1 MGLIKWIKKG
11 INKFKNSKFGKG
23 VIKVAKGVGKGV
35 KWFWKNGLKIA
46 NAVNQSPLGGVL
58 NGMTKGAFGV
68 GLNLANT
75 ADSIGGQ
82 VGENIKG
89 FVKGA
94 EDLVKPGGDK
104 TAALTQMHD
113 TGQEL
118 AGNVSKI
125 SGLFN
130 RFKNMPAGAKRIVV
144 GPGGYPTGG
153 KTAVMPPGSYGA
165 KKIAGMPAGGL
176 APPPP
181 VRTLIP

>member
-23 VIKVAKGVGKGV
+23 VINVAKGIGKGIKKV
-35 KWFWKNGLKIA
+35 WKTGLGIA
-46 NAVNQSPLGGVL
+46 NALNKTPIGGVL
-58 NGMTKGAFGV
+58 NGVTKGAFGA
-68 GLNLANT
+68 GLNIANKI
-75 ADSIGGQ
+75 DSIGGQ
-82 VGENIKG
+82 VGENMRG
-89 FVKGA
+89 FVRGA

-113 TGQEL
+113 TGQKI
-118 AGNVSKI
+118 AGVGRK
-125 SGLFN
+125 LLD
-130 RFKNMPAGAKRIVV
+130 RFKDLPEAAKRIRV

-165 KKIAGMPAGGL
+165 KKLGGMPAGGL